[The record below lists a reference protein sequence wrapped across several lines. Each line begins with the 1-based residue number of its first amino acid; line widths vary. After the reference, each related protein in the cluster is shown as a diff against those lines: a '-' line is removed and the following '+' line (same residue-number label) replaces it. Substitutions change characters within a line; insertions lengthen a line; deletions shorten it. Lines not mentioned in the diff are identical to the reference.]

1 MSDPSTASSTSS
13 SSKIITINTE
23 IIIGLP
29 KKTDILY
36 SLREILYYNTT
47 HTLYTDKYQFSTE
60 SIQIIQTLLQDT
72 PKLFTDIAKELNEIM
87 EDGKFDAHDIP
98 HIIKIIKDVVQLN
111 SHVFSAIGIMNSVSI
126 AQFIRTLFILLI
138 ESQYIWIPHNA
149 QVAILRNIDAS
160 IDLLVSTLII
170 DNKKMASCLPFLSFF
185 TFC

>member
-1 MSDPSTASSTSS
+1 MSVPSTASSSS
-13 SSKIITINTE
+13 SNSITINTE
-23 IIIGLP
+23 IVVGLP

-47 HTLYTDKYQFSTE
+47 HTLYIDKYQLSKE

-72 PKLFTDIAKELNEIM
+72 PKLFLDIAKELNEIM
-87 EDGKFDAHDIP
+87 EDGKFDSHDIP
-98 HIIKIIKDVVQLN
+98 HIIKIIKDIVQMN

-126 AQFIRTLFILLI
+126 SQFIRTLFILLI

-160 IDLLVSTLII
+160 IDLLVSTLHITDI
-170 DNKKMASCLPFLSFF
+170 KMASCFSFCKPGCLF
-185 TFC
+185 